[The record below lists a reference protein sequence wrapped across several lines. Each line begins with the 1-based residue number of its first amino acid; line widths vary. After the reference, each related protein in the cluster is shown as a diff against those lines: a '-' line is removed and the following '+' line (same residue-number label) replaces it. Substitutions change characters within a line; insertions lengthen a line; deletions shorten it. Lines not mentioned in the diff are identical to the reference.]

1 MYDSELYGFDELDE
15 DFFEDFED
23 LESDELSPLSFLGA
37 AAGAGLGGAAGTGL
51 YDVGSAALRKGAE
64 ATGLIKK
71 KPVKWL
77 ADNVGDEKARIGSY
91 IRSAF
96 GNIGAGLGGFAGG
109 LISEDADPLEPEFT
123 AEDID
128 QMEALAEEAV
138 EAEGE
143 DAILAA
149 DEMVSRGFGV
159 MQAAT
164 RLKPAITALRDR
176 VRRLV
181 VMAKRDPRYR
191 APARLAPLA
200 LRRSVVVLMRLA
212 ASGRPPTA
220 RTAMMIF
227 EKALGE
233 LSRSPRLRAAALRQA
248 QARARRH
255 RTRHGAPA
263 PVAAR
268 RPVVAT
274 RPAPRRPVQRYA

>member
-77 ADNVGDEKARIGSY
+77 ADNVWDEKARIGSY

-143 DAILAA
+143 DALLAA

-233 LSRSPRLRAAALRQA
+233 LSRSPQLRAAALRQA
-248 QARARRH
+248 
-255 RTRHGAPA
+255 
-263 PVAAR
+263 
-268 RPVVAT
+268 
-274 RPAPRRPVQRYA
+274 